1 MYQIPDWDEFQQYK
15 DRRPTWIKFHRSL
28 LDNRAFQKLPVSPR
42 AMLPM
47 MWLLASEHKD
57 ASSGMI
63 DLTAE
68 DISYRLRMP
77 ESEVNKNLE
86 ILVTNGFLIDVQNRT
101 EPYRTV
107 PREETEER
115 KEEESDFDSFY
126 AAFPKK
132 VAPDD
137 AKKSYSKALKK
148 TSHQTIMQG
157 VAKYKASVAGTEKRF
172 IQAPAAWLNKGRWAD
187 EHADDSQSNVPDWI
201 KAQR

>member
-132 VAPDD
+132 D
-137 AKKSYSKALKK
+137 AGLSIKDVSLSGLSTMSPVTASRERTKKNIRSL
-148 TSHQTIMQG
+148 
-157 VAKYKASVAGTEKRF
+157 
-172 IQAPAAWLNKGRWAD
+172 
-187 EHADDSQSNVPDWI
+187 
-201 KAQR
+201 